1 MRLPGNSTISKLAFF
16 DVLIARFPWQ
26 RRRGGT
32 PWLKEVL
39 PALAAVEGP
48 TPLQATTLVM
58 SLLSPTAF
66 PQCHQQ
72 RFLTSF
78 PQNKQI
84 NTCKKI
90 RKCLLPLPLHW
101 TLTQLRTLQ
110 QKMSYFTL
118 QNSPRYWKFLDFF
131 VVDIY
136 ILWRWQR
143 SSAENVQRGPG
154 RGVKDPTSTIRY
166 FFHCLSFFNVSF

>member
-84 NTCKKI
+84 NTCKKNQEMSI
-90 RKCLLPLPLHW
+90 ASSPPLDLDPAEDLTAEDVILHSTEFTKVLKVLGLFRGGYLHSLKVTKKQRRKRAAGARERSERPHVYHQVFFSL
-101 TLTQLRTLQ
+101 
-110 QKMSYFTL
+110 SV
-118 QNSPRYWKFLDFF
+118 FL
-131 VVDIY
+131 
-136 ILWRWQR
+136 
-143 SSAENVQRGPG
+143 
-154 RGVKDPTSTIRY
+154 
-166 FFHCLSFFNVSF
+166 